1 MAGRLQAFRTAVLK
15 AFIDESGIHEGSPVL
30 TVAAYLGR
38 QNVWRHWTKKWNVA
52 KRPIGVVHAADAANL
67 KGEFRDWTHD
77 RVAELAKTL
86 LPIIANAEVAGM
98 VIGIHMEEYRK
109 AIAGHPELAL
119 LLGNPYSACFHW
131 LVSTIIHLANEQKS
145 DERIA
150 FIHENN
156 DYESESLSAFGWI
169 EKVINMEN
177 RIAYADLTVQE
188 TLLRQAIDLYRDRN
202 QGPIL
207 TRAKSH
213 RGLSRLGPYRCK
225 IRERGRHWLN
235 MMYPRLMLARSLLR
249 PDGVIFVSIDDSESA
264 NLKRILDEC
273 FGDDNFI
280 DTIAVEMSTTSGPKT
295 VNAQQGTIVKNVEFV
310 HVYRRSAEFDST
322 PHTPLLDG
330 VESYDTHYS
339 VWLNDDGTLGT
350 LADTLLA
357 DKQVGAE
364 IRKHGFMEREGF
376 SINNL
381 NRLLVVSEAAKA
393 FVEANLKQ
401 IARVDRPPVS
411 ASRRSTKVGR
421 WESFEADHRTYFLTT
436 LANGTLQALTP
447 LSLNYRMSDD
457 YKPRFGRTVIRGDLW
472 KGFHQDMG
480 NVAKEGEIAFP
491 SGKKP
496 VRLIKQLIK
505 WSDSARD
512 AIILD
517 FFAGSGTTAHA
528 VMQLNAEDGGK
539 RAFILVQLPEPLDQ
553 NNSDQKAAAD
563 FCDKLGTPRS
573 IAELTKER
581 LRRTAAKMKNENA
594 MFAGDL
600 GFRVFKLAS
609 SNIRAWERDRDNLAA
624 TLEDA
629 VDHLKSDRTEQDVL
643 YELLL
648 KLGLDLCVP
657 VEAKTLAG
665 KAVHSIGGGVLIA
678 CLAEKIERDEIE
690 KLGLG
695 IVEWHKALTPAGDTT
710 FVFRDS
716 AFADDV
722 AKTNLAAILEQNG
735 IATVRS
741 L

>member
-1 MAGRLQAFRTAVLK
+1 MKKLQLNDPDTKSADLVGHNIAQLKALFPELITEGQEGTAVNVDALK
-15 AFIDESGIHEGSPVL
+15 ALVGDATVTEAEEKYGLNWHGKRRARQLALRPSGGTLRPCLEDSLDWDTTQNLMIEGDNLEVL
-30 TVAAYLGR
+30 
-38 QNVWRHWTKKWNVA
+38 K
-52 KRPIGVVHAADAANL
+52 
-67 KGEFRDWTHD
+67 
-77 RVAELAKTL
+77 L
-86 LPIIANAEVAGM
+86 LQKSYAGK
-98 VIGIHMEEYRK
+98 VK
-109 AIAGHPELAL
+109 AIYIDPPYNTGKDFVYPDNFQDSIKNYLELTGQVEGGAKISSNTDAS
-119 LLGNPYSACFHW
+119 GRFH
-131 LVSTIIHLANEQKS
+131 T
-145 DERIA
+145 D
-150 FIHENN
+150 
-156 DYESESLSAFGWI
+156 
-169 EKVINMEN
+169 
-177 RIAYADLTVQE
+177 
-188 TLLRQAIDLYRDRN
+188 
-202 QGPIL
+202 
-207 TRAKSH
+207 
-213 RGLSRLGPYRCK
+213 
-225 IRERGRHWLN
+225 WLN
-235 MMYPRLMLARSLLR
+235 MMYPRLRLARSLLR

-357 DKQVGAE
+357 DKQVGGE
-364 IRKHGFMEREGF
+364 IRKYGFMEREGF

-381 NRLLVVSEAAKA
+381 NRLLVVSDAAKA
-393 FVEANLKQ
+393 FVEANLKK

-411 ASRRSTKVGR
+411 ASGRSTQVGR
-421 WESFEADHRTYFLTT
+421 WESFEVDHRTYFLTT
-436 LANGTLQALTP
+436 LANGTLQALMP

-480 NVAKEGEIAFP
+480 NVAKEGDIAFP

-505 WSDSARD
+505 WSDGARN

-528 VMQLNAEDGGK
+528 VMQLNVEDGGK

-553 NNSDQKAAAD
+553 NNSDQKASAD
-563 FCDKLGTPRS
+563 FCDKLGKPRS

-581 LRRTAAKMKNENA
+581 LRRAATKMKNENA

-609 SNIRAWERDRDNLAA
+609 SNIRAWEPDRDNLAI

-678 CLAEKIERDEIE
+678 CLAEKIARDEVE

-710 FVFRDS
+710 CVFRDS